1 MNVRRNLH
9 TNESFELTLER
20 NKREHFQNFDFL
32 LVCDVSNNAT
42 ESGKKKQHKINKY
55 KHDI

>member
-42 ESGKKKQHKINKY
+42 ESGKKTTQNK
-55 KHDI
+55 